1 MKICKLSLT
10 PMPVGMKLIFKMFS
24 PSNVEVR
31 DMDLI
36 PYGNVVN
43 SFIHATTC
51 TWFDISS
58 QQHNP
63 IYGLFLPN

>member
-24 PSNVEVR
+24 PSNIEVR

-51 TWFDISS
+51 T
-58 QQHNP
+58 
-63 IYGLFLPN
+63 